1 MEKNEI
7 AFINTVKKLEKILN
21 NNNNK
26 QIYTFFELF
35 LLFTVKYNVG

>member
-7 AFINTVKKLEKILN
+7 TFINTVKKLEKILN